1 MNQDKGPANIR
12 KRAWTA
18 GIGICFVAVIVWTGI
33 GSIRN
38 SQKKIQEQ
46 QAKLEESQ
54 QANTEDILLPEE
66 KTETQGNSGEGQ
78 TEETQEEA
86 ADQSGELQ
94 ATQSE
99 RARTLSFSENS
110 LIEWPAS
117 GSVLINYSMDK
128 TTYFPT
134 LDQYKLSPG
143 ISVGAVEGAP
153 VTAAV
158 NGTVY
163 SIEQD
168 AQTGT
173 TLTMELGNGYQAVYG
188 QLEDLTVSEGDTVK
202 KGTTLGYIAQPTKY
216 YSKEGTNLY
225 FAMKRNGE
233 PVDPIQYLP

>member
-78 TEETQEEA
+78 TEETQEEGSG
-86 ADQSGELQ
+86 QSGELQ

-128 TTYFPT
+128 TTYFP
-134 LDQYKLSPG
+134 Y
-143 ISVGAVEGAP
+143 IRSV
-153 VTAAV
+153 
-158 NGTVY
+158 
-163 SIEQD
+163 S
-168 AQTGT
+168 
-173 TLTMELGNGYQAVYG
+173 L
-188 QLEDLTVSEGDTVK
+188 
-202 KGTTLGYIAQPTKY
+202 
-216 YSKEGTNLY
+216 
-225 FAMKRNGE
+225 
-233 PVDPIQYLP
+233 

>member
-1 MNQDKGPANIR
+1 MRSTAEKRVKSDKDRIRPLFSGKNSTRGDEYEQDKGPANIR

-18 GIGICFVAVIVWTGI
+18 GIGICFVAVILWTGI

-117 GSVLINYSMDK
+117 GSVLINYSMGQDHIFS
-128 TTYFPT
+128 Y
-134 LDQYKLSPG
+134 
-143 ISVGAVEGAP
+143 IRSVSV
-153 VTAAV
+153 
-158 NGTVY
+158 
-163 SIEQD
+163 
-168 AQTGT
+168 
-173 TLTMELGNGYQAVYG
+173 
-188 QLEDLTVSEGDTVK
+188 
-202 KGTTLGYIAQPTKY
+202 
-216 YSKEGTNLY
+216 
-225 FAMKRNGE
+225 
-233 PVDPIQYLP
+233 

>member
-99 RARTLSFSENS
+99 R
-110 LIEWPAS
+110 S

-134 LDQYKLSPG
+134 LDQYRYNPALIIG
-143 ISVGAVEGAP
+143 GQEGEPIYASAEGLI
-153 VTAAV
+153 T
-158 NGTVY
+158 G
-163 SIEQD
+163 IEQS

-173 TLTMELGNGYQAVYG
+173 MVTMDLGNGYSASYG
-188 QLEDLTVSEGDTVK
+188 ELKDLSVAEGQYVNAGD
-202 KGTTLGYIAQPTKY
+202 LIGYLSQPTKY
-216 YSKEGTNLY
+216 YSVEGVNLY
-225 FAMKRNGE
+225 FEMEKDGN
-233 PVDPIQYLP
+233 PVNPMDFMEQ

>member
-1 MNQDKGPANIR
+1 MNQDKGPANIK

-18 GIGICFVAVIVWTGI
+18 GIGICFVAVILWTGI

-202 KGTTLGYIAQPTKY
+202 KGTTIGYIAQPTKY
-216 YSKEGTNLY
+216 YSTEGTNLY

>member
-54 QANTEDILLPEE
+54 QTINQSQAELED
-66 KTETQGNSGEGQ
+66 SGEGQ

-134 LDQYKLSPG
+134 LDQYRYNPALIIG
-143 ISVGAVEGAP
+143 GQEGEPIYASAEGLI
-153 VTAAV
+153 T
-158 NGTVY
+158 G
-163 SIEQD
+163 IEQS
-168 AQTGT
+168 AQNTGD
-173 TLTMELGNGYQAVYG
+173 LIGY
-188 QLEDLTVSEGDTVK
+188 LS
-202 KGTTLGYIAQPTKY
+202 QPTKY
-216 YSKEGTNLY
+216 YSVEGVNLY
-225 FAMKRNGE
+225 FEMEKDGN
-233 PVDPIQYLP
+233 PVNPMDFMEQ